1 MFYKNDSSSLKL
13 FPLQVPG
20 CGIPYCYLSKLEE
33 LSVPYIPLDWDE
45 ECRLAGHDDDDAVL
59 PVMVEE
65 PLKVSSEGT
74 IIIIWTVMITAI
86 CYIRIKYYVMNLY

>member
-33 LSVPYIPLDWDE
+33 LSIPYIPLDWDE
-45 ECRLAGHDDDDAVL
+45 ECRLAGPNDDDDAIL

-65 PLKVSSEGT
+65 PLKISSEGT
-74 IIIIWTVMITAI
+74 IVII
-86 CYIRIKYYVMNLY
+86 